1 MTLEDI
7 TNVAIDNK
15 IQFTISIDPGSP
27 AVMFVARKNGKK
39 VYKGIRLEAL
49 NKRWDEHIE
58 YELTKLFKK
67 LEEATCST

>member
-15 IQFTISIDPGSP
+15 IQFTITIDPDLP
-27 AVMFVARKNGKK
+27 TVMFVARKNGKK
-39 VYKGIRLEAL
+39 VYQGIRLEAL